1 MSSIWK
7 KYLINTRGHFA
18 VQFALLGLPLIV
30 ATTFVTDYSK
40 ADAERVNVKAALDAA
55 VIAAVNNNA
64 LTLSQKEAYAEKH
77 FIENYEGDI
86 QFRLSPNAQE
96 GRVEM
101 SAFGVSPVTVAE
113 TLGIEGIELFE
124 KSAAEQTS
132 ENVICALSLA
142 PEGKDRITF
151 RGTTTFSAPTCSVHT
166 NSDDISAMRVV
177 GNASAAA
184 KNFCAVGGAT
194 GQYQPYAKGNCA
206 PLSDPYAQMQAPE
219 PGLCINIGNIRD
231 IRNIANNAAS
241 TVDELGG
248 PRQTV
253 ASIGGDGIDGGG
265 SGGSGGTIDGV
276 VENLTGSNV
285 TLQPGTYC
293 GGLTIDG
300 ENVRFAP
307 GNHIML
313 DGPLIFRNDAQAVA
327 EDATFV
333 MNGLNSVLQVQSGSD
348 VHIKAPITGN
358 LAGMAFFQD
367 VQPQTGVAGNFPNGT
382 NSLSSG
388 GSLNVTGTVYFPTQ
402 TVSVVSN
409 SVFGSQA
416 PATSFIAYDLKFAGN
431 SKIRVAVDHQR
442 AGLPPIMPRTEDG
455 ARLVQ

>member
-1 MSSIWK
+1 MPSIWK
-7 KYLINTRGHFA
+7 KYISNTRGHFA

-40 ADAERVNVKAALDAA
+40 ADAEKVNVKSALDAA

-64 LTLSQKEAYAEKH
+64 LSFREKESYARKH
-77 FIENYEGDI
+77 FLENYEGDI
-86 QFRLSPNAQE
+86 QFRLSPSAQE

-101 SAFGVSPVTVAE
+101 SAFGVAPVTVAE
-113 TLGIEGIELFE
+113 TLGIEGIEVFE

-142 PEGKDRITF
+142 EDGKGRILF
-151 RGTTTFSAPTCSVHT
+151 DGESRFSAPTCSVHS
-166 NSDDISAMRVV
+166 NSDDSSAIHVMDQASAM
-177 GNASAAA
+177 A

-194 GQYQPYAKGNCA
+194 GQYQPYAKGDCA
-206 PLSDPYAQMQAPE
+206 PVRDPYAQMQAPE

-241 TVDELGG
+241 QVDENGG
-248 PRQTV
+248 FTQTV
-253 ASIGGDGIDGGG
+253 AFIGGDGGGG
-265 SGGSGGTIDGV
+265 GGGGTVGGI

-293 GGLTIDG
+293 GGLTVDG

-313 DGPLIFRNDAQAVA
+313 DGPLVFRNDAQAVA

-348 VHIKAPITGN
+348 VDIKAPAEGA

-367 VQPQTGVAGNFPNGT
+367 VQPQMGVAGNFPNGM

-402 TVSVVSN
+402 TVSVVSD

-416 PATSFIAYDLKFAGN
+416 PATSFIAYQLNFAGN
-431 SKIRVAVDHQR
+431 SDIRVAVDHQR
-442 AGLPPIMPRTEDG
+442 AGLPPILPRTEDG
-455 ARLVQ
+455 ARLVE